1 MRDENINLPTEDG
14 IDQTDA
20 RPNFLGLGYPV
31 ISMDPNQYA
40 SSASLEHL
48 LYGYGGAELSQLE
61 DYLSGQK
68 QVNSTTP
75 PSYIFESFD
84 DKVVSSQNSSLFY
97 EALVTVMVPSEAHI
111 FQKGTHGAAGIATD
125 EPYEYIWPE
134 LFHNWLSEQG
144 LIFQPWKLVPGNSKL
159 GR

>member
-1 MRDENINLPTEDG
+1 MLGSPPRSKIAPQTPEWFAGNPPQPKSTGWGRVSQGDTQLAPYRVRRRMRDENINLPTEDG

-68 QVNSTTP
+68 QVNSTTR
-75 PSYIFESFD
+75 PSYIFR
-84 DKVVSSQNSSLFY
+84 
-97 EALVTVMVPSEAHI
+97 SE
-111 FQKGTHGAAGIATD
+111 
-125 EPYEYIWPE
+125 ERR
-134 LFHNWLSEQG
+134 
-144 LIFQPWKLVPGNSKL
+144 V
-159 GR
+159 